1 MRIAVTGASG
11 KLGRATVARLQEAGH
26 ETVAL
31 DLIGGR
37 GTGVMVTDL
46 TDFGQVIDAFSGG
59 ARGDHVDAVVHL
71 GAIPAPDL
79 VPDAATFANNV
90 TASFNVLHAARV
102 LGIFRIVIASSETL
116 LGLPFDEDPPY
127 LPIDEEADVR
137 PESVYSLG
145 KHLEE
150 QLAIQLVRWDPGLS
164 ITALRF
170 SNVIDPEEYAAFPG
184 FDADPA
190 LRSWNLW
197 TYIDVRDGAL
207 AVLRAIEAGVPGF
220 EAYIIA
226 NADSVMSRSTASL
239 VAETF
244 ADVEVRKE
252 LGEHESL
259 YSIEKARR
267 MLGFEPEH
275 GWR

>member
-11 KLGRATVARLQEAGH
+11 KLGRATVSRLTEAGH
-26 ETVAL
+26 DVVAL
-31 DLIGGR
+31 DRIGGR

-71 GAIPAPDL
+71 GAIPAPGL
-79 VPDAATFANNV
+79 VPDAATFANNM

-102 LGIFRIVIASSETL
+102 LGIFRVVIASSETV
-116 LGLPFDEDPPY
+116 LGLPFEEDPPY
-127 LPIDEEADVR
+127 LPIDEEVDAR

-150 QLAIQLVRWDPGLS
+150 QLAIQFVRWDPGMS
-164 ITALRF
+164 IAALRF
-170 SNVIDPEEYAAFPG
+170 SNVIDPEEYAAFPE
-184 FDADPA
+184 FDKDPA
-190 LRSWNLW
+190 LRRWNLW

-207 AVLRAIEAGVPGF
+207 AVLRALEAGIPGF
-220 EAYIIA
+220 EVYVIA
-226 NADSVMSRSTASL
+226 NADSVMSRPTASL
-239 VAETF
+239 AAEEF
-244 ADVEVRKE
+244 PEIEVRKE